1 MANIGDDETQ
11 TRENISTFSTLLIAD
26 CPARRGSRTAERKQV
41 STTLAESEVASCRHI
56 NYPTHASR
64 REGGDVT
71 SMAPWVVASCWV
83 ASGLIMMLLFSA
95 RDAIAFPLQSS
106 YPTRKASYT
115 DTLNTLLWL
124 YPTST
129 AVSRSCWSCAAPSA
143 TSHPTTVLATSDT
156 LPNFSTARG
165 LLSPDVVMRIVD
177 SNDLE
182 LNGPLDTFLDT
193 YLSRGPMAC
202 LSMLS
207 DPKILPELTK
217 AMRAVV

>member
-1 MANIGDDETQ
+1 MA
-11 TRENISTFSTLLIAD
+11 S
-26 CPARRGSRTAERKQV
+26 
-41 STTLAESEVASCRHI
+41 
-56 NYPTHASR
+56 
-64 REGGDVT
+64 
-71 SMAPWVVASCWV
+71 WVVASSWV

-95 RDAIAFPLQSS
+95 RDANAFPLQSS

-115 DTLNTLLWL
+115 DTLNTLVEKHQVHQSFRPDDGSFFKLWL

-165 LLSPDVVMRIVD
+165 LLSPDVVMRIAD

-207 DPKILPELTK
+207 DPKILPELAK
-217 AMRAVV
+217 AMRTVV